1 MIRINQF
8 VAKSTGVSRRNADE
22 LIQNGRVQ
30 VNGHN
35 ALTGQQVSKADE
47 VTLDGTVLIEKEI
60 KTIIFNKPFGY
71 VCSRKMQGNDPT
83 IYELLPDEFEHLNPV
98 GRLDK
103 DSSGL
108 MILSNDGDLVQRL
121 SHPSAGKWKRYYIET
136 NTKLSDYQLQH
147 LNEGIDLEDGLS
159 KLKTSREG
167 NGYLV
172 QLQEGR
178 NRQIRRTIEAI
189 GAKVTKLHRGAIGEI
204 QIQDL
209 REGAWKDLE
218 QVKSL

>member
-47 VTLDGTVLIEKEI
+47 VTLDGSVLIEKEI
-60 KTIIFNKPFGY
+60 KTIIFNKPVGY

-136 NTKLSDYQLQH
+136 NTKLSDHQLQQ
-147 LNEGIDLEDGLS
+147 LNKGIELDDGLS

-178 NRQIRRTIEAI
+178 NRQIRRTIESI

-209 REGAWKDLE
+209 REGTWNDLE

>member
-47 VTLDGTVLIEKEI
+47 VTLDGSVLIEKEI
-60 KTIIFNKPFGY
+60 KTIIFNKPVGY

-136 NTKLSDYQLQH
+136 NNQLSDHQLQQ
-147 LNEGIDLEDGLS
+147 LNDGIELEDSLS

-178 NRQIRRTIEAI
+178 NRQIRRTIESI

-209 REGAWKDLE
+209 REGTWNDLE